1 MAGSPALVCQMLG
14 YNIVQLLFA
23 QTAGTH
29 RVYPRQ
35 YLNAALETIVLTI
48 FVTFAFTWAP
58 DQIWDHPAFIKLG
71 AFNFCFG
78 WYAARLAPT
87 GRSPLT
93 ACGAPQGLCGGKLH
107 RSLYELVHRLLP
119 LALHDPRE
127 HAHQGA
133 TQPKLDRPFR
143 CSLEQRARHE
153 RQRLSADLPR
163 RPSLQV

>member
-1 MAGSPALVCQMLG
+1 MVLGSD
-14 YNIVQLLFA
+14 IWQLLFA
-23 QTAGTH
+23 QSLGTH
-29 RVYPRQ
+29 RVYPRK
-35 YLNAALETIVLTI
+35 YLAAALETIVLAIIVTI
-48 FVTFAFTWAP
+48 TLTRIWDP
-58 DQIWDHPAFIKLG
+58 DQIWDHPAFITLG